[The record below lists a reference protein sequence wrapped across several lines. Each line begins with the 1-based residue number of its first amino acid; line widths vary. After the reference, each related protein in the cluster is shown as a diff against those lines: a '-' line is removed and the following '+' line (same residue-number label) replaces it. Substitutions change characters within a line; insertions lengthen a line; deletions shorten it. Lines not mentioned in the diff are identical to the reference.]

1 MSQNQSF
8 FQSPKASELA
18 LEIAQKLNANNQLSL
33 IDSYRKAGFENDLV
47 TFALN
52 QARYK
57 QRARPKFGERAM
69 HMLFTEPGLEQ
80 ATRSAVAAWHAARF
94 KEKGI
99 SSVTDLGAGI
109 GSDSIGFLEAELA
122 VTAIESHPDSFAA
135 LEHNLKLFPG
145 AKAIQADALTH
156 EISTEGIWLDPAR
169 REQDR
174 KSLTVQ
180 RLQPEM
186 FSPNLNFVF
195 EQARKYPAGIKL
207 APGFPHE
214 LIPADFEAN
223 WVSHDQDLVELTL
236 WSAPLG
242 RAGIR
247 KAVMISDQV
256 VEFEGTDLN
265 AWIGPLGKYI
275 FEPDVS
281 LIRSHLIGDFANQ
294 NQLSL
299 IAENIAY
306 LTADQLVESPWLKAY
321 EVIAVLPL
329 DVKQIKAYCMSH
341 DIGILEIKKRGVDI
355 TPEQLRPKLKL
366 KGAGA
371 ATLILTKVGSARQ
384 AIVCRP
390 IR

>member
-1 MSQNQSF
+1 M
-8 FQSPKASELA
+8 A
-18 LEIAQKLNANNQLSL
+18 LEIAQKLNSSNQLAL
-33 IDSYRKAGFENDLV
+33 IESYRKAGFENDLV

-57 QRARPKFGERAM
+57 QRGKAKFGEQALQ
-69 HMLFTEPGLEQ
+69 MLFTEPGLEQ
-80 ATRSAVAAWHAARF
+80 ATRSAVASWHASRF
-94 KEKGI
+94 KDCGI

-109 GSDSIGFLEAELA
+109 GSDALAFLNADLEVA
-122 VTAIESHPDSFAA
+122 AIESHPDSFAA
-135 LEHNLKLFPG
+135 LEHNLEPH
-145 AKAIQADALTH
+145 AKASAIQADAITH
-156 EISTEGIWLDPAR
+156 KIATQAIWLDPAR
-169 REQDR
+169 RDQDR

-180 RLQPEM
+180 RLEPEM
-186 FSPNLNFVF
+186 FSPNLNYVF
-195 EQARKYPAGIKL
+195 DKAREFPAVIKL

-214 LIPADFEAN
+214 LIPNDFEAN

-242 RAGIR
+242 RPGIQ

-256 VEFEGTDLN
+256 LEFEGSDVP
-265 AWIGPLGKYI
+265 AWIGPLGKFIY
-275 FEPDVS
+275 EPDVS

-294 NQLSL
+294 NQLAL
-299 IAENIAY
+299 ISENIAY
-306 LTADQLVESPWLKAY
+306 LTSDQLVESPWLKTY
-321 EVIAVLPL
+321 EVMEVLPL
-329 DVKQIKAYCMSH
+329 DVKQIKAYCTSH
-341 DIGILEIKKRGVDI
+341 DIGVLEIKKRGVDI

-384 AIVCRP
+384 AIVSRP

>member
-1 MSQNQSF
+1 MNLNLSF
-8 FQSPKASELA
+8 FKSPAANELA
-18 LEIAQKLNANNQLSL
+18 QEIAQKLNSNNQLSL
-33 IDSYRKAGFENDLV
+33 IDSYRKAGFENELV

-57 QRARPKFGERAM
+57 QRARVKFGEQAM
-69 HMLFTEPGLEQ
+69 QMLFTEPGLEQ
-80 ATRSAVAAWHAARF
+80 ATRGAVANWHAERF
-94 KEKGI
+94 KACGI
-99 SSVTDLGAGI
+99 GSVTDLGAGI
-109 GSDSIGFLEAELA
+109 GSDALGFAQAGLKVSA
-122 VTAIESHPDSFAA
+122 VESHPESYLA
-135 LEHNLKLFPG
+135 LEHNLKSFPL
-145 AKAIQADALTH
+145 ASAIQADATTH
-156 EISTEGIWLDPAR
+156 QISTEAIWLDPAR

-180 RLQPEM
+180 RLEPDM
-186 FSPNLNFVF
+186 FSPNLDFVF

-214 LIPADFEAN
+214 LIPKDFEAN

-236 WSAPLG
+236 WSPPIG
-242 RAGIR
+242 QPGVR

-256 VEFEGTDLN
+256 QEFEGTDLTS
-265 AWIGPLGKYI
+265 WIGPLGKFIY
-275 FEPDVS
+275 EPDVS
-281 LIRSHLIGDFANQ
+281 LIRSHLIGDFAKQ
-294 NQLSL
+294 NQLNL
-299 IAENIAY
+299 ISENIAY
-306 LTADQLVESPWLKAY
+306 LSANLLLESPWLKAY
-321 EVIAVLPL
+321 EVTEVLPL
-329 DVKQIKAYCMSH
+329 DVKQIKAYCASH
-341 DIGILEIKKRGVDI
+341 DIGVLEIKKRGVDI